1 MRLQLSHSESFCE
14 EKFERS
20 TLVAHLHCN
29 FTSVQLQL
37 AAGSRGMIEDYL
49 KVRHR
54 TQFPCQI
61 WWYENLVPA
70 ASSSSWSSRLK
81 TQQQFILRK
90 VYLCNPSNLQTFLL
104 LHHIIVSTC
113 KQSEEHH
120 PVQITA
126 RGYSPCHHGVVQR
139 CQKTLFEEE
148 TESKHNCWKNRK
160 RRSLVINP
168 WSWW

>member
-1 MRLQLSHSESFCE
+1 
-14 EKFERS
+14 
-20 TLVAHLHCN
+20 
-29 FTSVQLQL
+29 
-37 AAGSRGMIEDYL
+37 
-49 KVRHR
+49 
-54 TQFPCQI
+54 
-61 WWYENLVPA
+61 
-70 ASSSSWSSRLK
+70 
-81 TQQQFILRK
+81 

-126 RGYSPCHHGVVQR
+126 WGYSPCHHEVVQR

-160 RRSLVINP
+160 RDQRRSLVINP